1 MASYLDNIP
10 TFNEYREQL
19 PVDDML
25 KVGLFKQQ
33 RYEEGVQ
40 KIQKSID
47 NIAGLD
53 VVRDVDKKYLQSKLN
68 SLGGQLQSV
77 AASDFSNF
85 QLVNTV
91 DGMTNQLVK
100 DPNILNAV
108 GSAAKYRKQLENQ
121 EKINLDGKGSESND
135 WNFNK
140 SVQQWY
146 EGDID
151 ASFNTQ
157 FKPYVNFNEQAMKI
171 VKALASDSI
180 EGDVY
185 MEKDKNGRTV
195 IYNVLTREKVEGISA
210 DKIQTALMAG
220 LTPDAFNQMN
230 IDGQYQ
236 YSNVSDD
243 QFVNDINESYSNT
256 FNTLLKERNSLESI
270 MNDASTASEKIRIQN
285 QIDQLDSQ
293 TNLLKNEYEN
303 VSGSFTEGDV
313 ESSKARLYS
322 TNWMRD
328 FSNSMSSKNVSQTVH
343 SNPARAD
350 QLKVL
355 QMQQDADQ
363 FNAKYLQT
371 EKNNKIRNAIEA
383 RKAEAVEKANQE
395 GYGGVP
401 MPGGEEEDDV
411 NVVAYAELDKDNSEA
426 LRDQYKEKY
435 MKTHGKSEEEL
446 EDLLTNFKKSQGSA
460 VASDLHSALSEIVK
474 LEEDY
479 TRKDEVITKLRKESL
494 VLFPT
499 PVELERLN
507 KTITVNFDDTLN
519 GQVIPS
525 SLSIDYKAMDVM
537 FEKFQKYVYSDTDG
551 DDMPLPDSINQRS
564 INIAQSELSGEE
576 LAVFNQIFVP
586 GYDRGALYGVSSSS
600 GSDVYDDWA
609 NSREPRV
616 AMKDNLDEVRNE
628 YLADELRLTSIVPQ
642 SVSYNIPLEDSKQ
655 QRIFAG
661 TLEGLANEIQSLD
674 EDKAENIRRISSK
687 LISSN
692 IITKGIGD
700 NYRVTITGSTGSGN
714 SVETE
719 TIDMTPELYSTVFG
733 ETYEPSPSIEYFNN
747 NYLPSMLDTR
757 PDLEEVTIIN
767 SAGNNET
774 IYTRP
779 EQDFWSTSTNMSYNT
794 TPATAGLKGRRDFP
808 NTRYF
813 GVTGDLVTK
822 KNPKDPNSVYYLKL
836 NITNPITG
844 KVTSNIT
851 LDVPFVKEKVATTL
865 QKISDSDIY
874 EILNGRGAT
883 MTDEYIANLKKA
895 AESN

>member
-19 PVDDML
+19 PVEDML

-146 EGDID
+146 EGGID

-256 FNTLLKERNSLESI
+256 FNALLKERNSLESI

-355 QMQQDADQ
+355 QMQQDAAQ

-371 EKNNKIRNAIEA
+371 EKNNKIRNEIEE
-383 RKAEAVEKANQE
+383 RKAEALEKANQE
-395 GYGGVP
+395 GYGGIP

-411 NVVAYAELDKDNSEA
+411 SVVAYAELDKDNSEA

-435 MKTHGKSEEEL
+435 MKTHGKSKEEL
-446 EDLLTNFKKSQGSA
+446 EDLLANFKKSQGSA

-494 VLFPT
+494 LLFPT

-507 KTITVNFDDTLN
+507 KTITVNFDDTSN

-525 SLSIDYKAMDVM
+525 TLSIDYNSMDVC
-537 FEKFQKYVYSDTDG
+537 
-551 DDMPLPDSINQRS
+551 LRS
-564 INIAQSELSGEE
+564 FKNMYILTQMVMTCLY
-576 LAVFNQIFVP
+576 QIV
-586 GYDRGALYGVSSSS
+586 
-600 GSDVYDDWA
+600 
-609 NSREPRV
+609 
-616 AMKDNLDEVRNE
+616 
-628 YLADELRLTSIVPQ
+628 
-642 SVSYNIPLEDSKQ
+642 
-655 QRIFAG
+655 
-661 TLEGLANEIQSLD
+661 
-674 EDKAENIRRISSK
+674 
-687 LISSN
+687 
-692 IITKGIGD
+692 
-700 NYRVTITGSTGSGN
+700 
-714 SVETE
+714 
-719 TIDMTPELYSTVFG
+719 
-733 ETYEPSPSIEYFNN
+733 
-747 NYLPSMLDTR
+747 
-757 PDLEEVTIIN
+757 
-767 SAGNNET
+767 
-774 IYTRP
+774 
-779 EQDFWSTSTNMSYNT
+779 
-794 TPATAGLKGRRDFP
+794 
-808 NTRYF
+808 
-813 GVTGDLVTK
+813 
-822 KNPKDPNSVYYLKL
+822 
-836 NITNPITG
+836 
-844 KVTSNIT
+844 
-851 LDVPFVKEKVATTL
+851 
-865 QKISDSDIY
+865 
-874 EILNGRGAT
+874 
-883 MTDEYIANLKKA
+883 
-895 AESN
+895 